1 LYDAMRKI
9 VDRGVFVNQE
19 IMQDR
24 DSQLWTMLYQARDTI
39 LKVRNR
45 ELYKYD
51 ISFIQASVL
60 FAVEANGGKASLHEL
75 SRWIFREP
83 TTISGLVIRLEKN
96 GLISRARV
104 PGKKTLQEI
113 TLTEKGKE
121 AYRQSLKRESIHEI
135 LSCLSEEEREQLW
148 SILKKLRDR
157 ALERLTSEVILPF
170 P

>member
-1 LYDAMRKI
+1 MRKI

-83 TTISGLVIRLEKN
+83 TTISGLVIR
-96 GLISRARV
+96 ARV

>member
-1 LYDAMRKI
+1 MRKI

-60 FAVEANGGKASLHEL
+60 FAVEANGGKAS
-75 SRWIFREP
+75 
-83 TTISGLVIRLEKN
+83 
-96 GLISRARV
+96 
-104 PGKKTLQEI
+104 
-113 TLTEKGKE
+113 
-121 AYRQSLKRESIHEI
+121 
-135 LSCLSEEEREQLW
+135 
-148 SILKKLRDR
+148 
-157 ALERLTSEVILPF
+157 
-170 P
+170 